1 MIQPTVTTTLPGTTP
16 PCEILCADDVAV
28 WFKVDRKSIYNAAAR
43 GKIPHQRL
51 GKRLLFSRAALM
63 AWLAREARAR

>member
-1 MIQPTVTTTLPGTTP
+1 MTQPTVTTAIAGALPIS
-16 PCEILCADDVAV
+16 EILCADDVAT
-28 WFKVDRKSIYNAAAR
+28 WFQVDRKSIYNAAAR

-63 AWLAREARAR
+63 SWLAREARAR